1 MNSESKFRGAMLAL
15 VRRLI
20 TSLVLLLPLSA
31 PAIVLEPLSVNALSA
46 QADIVLHGVVLSNT
60 CQRDPSGRIYT
71 KVELRVTDI
80 WKGAISGSPFVI
92 VHGGGVLGDRQASV
106 PAQVQYDIGEEVVAF
121 LVRNERGEGVT
132 VGLMQGKFRVWQNA
146 VGGTRYVVNPFHGVP
161 EQFGNRAARQG
172 STKASAVPA
181 PIRLTD
187 LKRQVQE
194 AHR

>member
-1 MNSESKFRGAMLAL
+1 MNAVSEPTCVRRVFARRFVAALAL
-15 VRRLI
+15 F
-20 TSLVLLLPLSA
+20 LPLSA
-31 PAIVLEPLSVNALSA
+31 PAIVLEPLSVETLSA

-92 VHGGGVLGDRQASV
+92 VHGGGVLGDRQAGV
-106 PAQVQYDIGEEVVAF
+106 PAQVQYNIGEEVVAF

-132 VGLMQGKFRVWQNA
+132 IGLMQGKFRVWQDA
-146 VGGTRYVVNPFHGVP
+146 VGGARYVVNPFHGVP
-161 EQFGNRAARQG
+161 EQFGNRGARQG
-172 STKASAVPA
+172 VAKASAVPA

>member
-1 MNSESKFRGAMLAL
+1 MKYEPELRGAMLAL
-15 VRRLI
+15 VRRLVA
-20 TSLVLLLPLSA
+20 SLALFLPLSTS
-31 PAIVLEPLSVNALSA
+31 AIVLEPLSVDTLSA
-46 QADIVLHGVVLSNT
+46 QADVVLHGVVLSNT

-132 VGLMQGKFRVWQNA
+132 VGLMQGKFRVWQEA

-161 EQFGNRAARQG
+161 EQVGNRAARQG
-172 STKASAVPA
+172 VAKASAAPA